1 MIIPY
6 ASTLTFCERS
16 WNLWQFYNPTQSGKD
31 NQAKVS
37 SPEQPFLEVTS
48 VVLPMFQRSVFCP
61 LRSLQASWGPGM
73 PSTYY
78 LLPGKEYNLCMQDT
92 SDATSKRCSL
102 VSQHQRTSTSTG
114 RDLSRGSTVRS
125 VPIWDSSDAEKNP
138 CLVSD
143 ESSKTMS
150 SIQALANTRL
160 EWLVWGVNWALW
172 NVHHKVT
179 PTTLTGKLGV
189 AATLGGAAAAAA
201 MALLGT
207 LLASVAGKKDK
218 ERV

>member
-1 MIIPY
+1 MHPHSLSVRGAETCDSFTTQLSQEKI
-6 ASTLTFCERS
+6 TRQRS
-16 WNLWQFYNPTQSGKD
+16 LHLSNHFSRSHLLCYPC
-31 NQAKVS
+31 
-37 SPEQPFLEVTS
+37 
-48 VVLPMFQRSVFCP
+48 SVFCP
-61 LRSLQASWGPGM
+61 LRSLQTSWGPGM

-102 VSQHQRTSTSTG
+102 VSQHQRTSTPTG

-160 EWLVWGVNWALW
+160 E
-172 NVHHKVT
+172 
-179 PTTLTGKLGV
+179 
-189 AATLGGAAAAAA
+189 
-201 MALLGT
+201 
-207 LLASVAGKKDK
+207 
-218 ERV
+218 